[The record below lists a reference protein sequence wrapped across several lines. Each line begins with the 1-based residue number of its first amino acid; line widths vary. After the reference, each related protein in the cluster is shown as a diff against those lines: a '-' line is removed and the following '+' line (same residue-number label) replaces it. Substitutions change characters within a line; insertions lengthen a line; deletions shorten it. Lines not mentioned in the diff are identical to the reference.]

1 MNEAVE
7 NVIVSESDEHRVEG
21 PLPPVAPTDFT
32 VVIGAVLAG
41 GTEREIRE
49 DGGRIRGQVMA
60 LGSAMLG
67 TW

>member
-41 GTEREIRE
+41 RTEQEFREGLE
-49 DGGRIRGQVMA
+49 VLGGWRRA
-60 LGSAMLG
+60 RASS
-67 TW
+67 